1 MLLFCCFPAVDLLQN
16 RFVQIH
22 NDTREKNHFAPV
34 KCKKYTEKVFLV
46 FCVEFFC
53 FAQEKLH
60 KKFLLQNE
68 TGKYGAQN
76 DRNLSSKK
84 LKPRKTTEKMDKK
97 RLFIRK

>member
-1 MLLFCCFPAVDLLQN
+1 MLLFDCFPADNSLQN
-16 RFVQIH
+16 GFVQIH
-22 NDTREKNHFAPV
+22 NDVRGENHFAPV
-34 KCKKYTEKVFLV
+34 KCKKYTEKVFLA

-68 TGKYGAQN
+68 TGKYGAQT